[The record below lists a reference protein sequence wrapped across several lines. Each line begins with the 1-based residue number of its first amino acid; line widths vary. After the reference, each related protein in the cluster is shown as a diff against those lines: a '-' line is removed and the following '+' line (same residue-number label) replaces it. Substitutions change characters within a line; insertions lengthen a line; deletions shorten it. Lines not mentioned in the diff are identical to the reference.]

1 MKKVILAISAVIL
14 LSSCATNSV
23 TSFYNKHKND
33 NNVTAIRVPQFMFAL
48 LTGMSPEMN
57 NMVGNIK
64 DLRYIKLGNTSQIK
78 SQLINKEMNS
88 ALGSRYTEVY
98 RQNEDLKRTLVSVKE
113 KGSTVKE
120 IVVFKNN
127 GLNSTV
133 LYMNG
138 YFDPLK
144 VRKAAKNN
152 DFDSLTNLILKE
164 YQFIQKDSLKN

>member
-1 MKKVILAISAVIL
+1 MKKLFLIGILCVL
-14 LSSCATNSV
+14 VSSCASNSI

-33 NNVTAIRVPQFMFAL
+33 DNVTAIRVPQFMLAL
-48 LTGMSPEMN
+48 LTGISPEMN
-57 NMVGNIK
+57 NMVAHVK
-64 DLRYIKLGNTSQIK
+64 DIRYIKLDNTSEIK
-78 SQLINKEMNS
+78 SQMINKEMNL
-88 ALGSRYTEVY
+88 AMNNRYTEVF
-98 RQNEDLKRTLVSVKE
+98 RQNDDLKRTLVSVKE

-144 VRKAAKNN
+144 VRKAAKNS
-152 DFDSLTNLILKE
+152 DFDSLTDFLLKE
-164 YQFIQKDSLKN
+164 YQLISKDSLTN